1 MTSKAIGFLNFKFK
15 ADLSNF
21 DKGMMR
27 ASKKLKRFGKSV
39 KKAGKSLS
47 MGLTLPIVALG
58 GAALKTFADF
68 EQSMLKVKAVSGAT
82 EAEFKTLTDSAKLL
96 GSTTMFTA
104 SQVADLQ
111 FELSKLGFTPEEINK
126 ATASILALAQAT
138 STELGEAANT
148 VAVALNSYNLSAD
161 QSARISDIMAL
172 ASSSAAIDMEKFGAA
187 LPKVAATAR
196 ISGDSFE
203 TMTAKLQVLADSGM
217 EGARMGTQLK
227 IMYSELASKGMT
239 WDGAMGK
246 IQKSSNKLATAQKIF
261 GKNAANAAII
271 LSESTEK
278 LNEYE
283 DANYGA
289 IGTSQQ
295 LAEIMDSGVAGAFRR
310 MQSQLEGVAIDI
322 GALLVPAFNKI
333 NGYLSSAINWFNGLG
348 DASKSLIVTVAL
360 FAAALGPI
368 LFIFG
373 QMTIAV
379 SALIPVLTSLKATM
393 MANPYLLAAA
403 AIIGVAV
410 AIDQMTKSTSTLIN
424 TKKALEGIE
433 KKAADAIAP
442 QLTNIKRLV
451 AVYDS
456 ENTTLDDKKRALN
469 KLKKLYPK
477 YYKDI
482 DESTYSTGK
491 LKQSTEQLT
500 MSLMKKARLLAF
512 SEGINKI
519 TADIVQLEL
528 TGKSTDLSWMEEI
541 SGSRNTIYGNWMRGN
556 INEETESDLIKA
568 KKMLALYTKEFE
580 TLSAELGEDVLPE
593 IKRVTH
599 YTSDLDEEI
608 EDLTDDVDKLAKTD
622 FELFGVPSIDAVKD
636 YFTQSKNLEKENLLS
651 GVIDQKEFD
660 KRMFQDKISHLEQVK
675 SIYEQFGESTTKID
689 EEILDAKLAGYH
701 KEEKALKKVKNKSQE
716 LLEIIKDRI
725 KKVFGENAD
734 LGDLSKNLQKMLD
747 GALGIFDAFNK
758 KMRIKAENEKKIK
771 ADALD
776 EEYERQKAAIENS
789 GRSEEQKAKM
799 MEDLDKKTQAARTAL
814 EEETEKKLAKIKKRE
829 AMRNKAMAIVDAIIN
844 TATAVTKVL
853 GQAGL
858 FGIPMA
864 AIVGAMGA
872 IQIGI
877 IASTPLPLAEG
888 GIISGPTQALIGEYP
903 GAGSNPEVVAPLD
916 KLKSMIGGGNQHIT
930 VSGKLIGNDIFLS
943 NSITGVNRQ
952 RTT

>member
-1 MTSKAIGFLNFKFK
+1 MAASKAIGFLNFKFK

-21 DKGMMR
+21 DKGMNR

-58 GAALKTFADF
+58 AAALKTFADF

-227 IMYSELASKGMT
+227 IMYSKLAEKGLT
-239 WDGAMGK
+239 WDKAMGK
-246 IQKSSNKLATAQKIF
+246 IQKSNTKLATAQEIF
-261 GKNAANAAII
+261 GTNAANAAII
-271 LSESTEK
+271 LSESTTK

-283 DANYGA
+283 EANYGA

-333 NGYLSSAINWFNGLG
+333 NNVISSVISWFSNLNDSQKGLV
-348 DASKSLIVTVAL
+348 VTIAM
-360 FAAALGPI
+360 FAAAIGPI

-373 QMTIAV
+373 QMTI
-379 SALIPVLTSLKATM
+379 SIGALIPILVKLKVAM
-393 MANPYLLAAA
+393 MANPYLVLAA
-403 AIIGVAV
+403 AIIGVAA
-410 AIDQMTKSTSTLIN
+410 AIGQMTKSTSTLIN
-424 TKKALEGIE
+424 KKKALESIE

-456 ENTTLDDKKRALN
+456 ENTTLDDKKRALK

-482 DESTYSTGK
+482 DETTYSTGK

-500 MSLMKKARLLAF
+500 KTLLKKARLLAYD
-512 SEGINKI
+512 EGINKM
-519 TADIVQLEL
+519 TADIIQLEL
-528 TGKSTDLSWMEEI
+528 TGKNVDKTWAEDFFGNKTL
-541 SGSRNTIYGNWMRGN
+541 YGNWKR
-556 INEETESDLIKA
+556 EKADLTKGIDLKKA
-568 KKMLALYTKEFE
+568 KKMLALYTEEFE
-580 TLSAELGEDVLPE
+580 KLSAELGTDVIPE
-593 IKRVTH
+593 IERVTH
-599 YTSDLDEEI
+599 YTSDLDDEI
-608 EDLTDDVDKLAKTD
+608 EDLTDDVDKLGKTD
-622 FELFGVPSIDAVKD
+622 FELFGTPSIQALQD
-636 YFTQSKNLEKENLLS
+636 YFTQSKNLEKGNLLS
-651 GVIDQKEFD
+651 GAIDQKEFD
-660 KRMFQDKISHLEQVK
+660 KRMLEDKISHLEQVK
-675 SIYEQFGESTTKID
+675 TIYEQFGESTTKID
-689 EEILDAKLAGYH
+689 EEILDAKLSGY
-701 KEEKALKKVKNKSQE
+701 KEEEKAIVIIKSKSQE
-716 LLEIIKDRI
+716 LLETIQERI
-725 KKVFGENAD
+725 QKLFGEDLD
-734 LGDLSKNLQKMLD
+734 LGDLGKNLQKMLD
-747 GALGIFDAFNK
+747 GALQIFDAFNK

-771 ADALD
+771 TEALD
-776 EEYERQKAAIENS
+776 EEYERQKAAIEKS

-864 AIVGAMGA
+864 AIIGAMGA

-877 IASTPLPLAEG
+877 IASTPLPLKEG
-888 GIISGPTQALIGEYP
+888 GIVSGPTQALIGEYP

-930 VSGKLIGNDIFLS
+930 VTGKLIGNDIFLS
-943 NSITGVNRQ
+943 NAKTGVNRL
-952 RTT
+952 RTV